1 MRPFRRSV
9 VSTLE
14 GAGFASGP
22 WHIRCGHGGKLE
34 EPAMHLPERE
44 QIRSAMEQA
53 AARREHRLQWLD
65 GSAMGIAVAV
75 TVAWGAFLF
84 FWAPY
89 RIIRWLIG
97 AAP

>member
-1 MRPFRRSV
+1 
-9 VSTLE
+9 
-14 GAGFASGP
+14 
-22 WHIRCGHGGKLE
+22 
-34 EPAMHLPERE
+34 MHLPERE

-65 GSAMGIAVAV
+65 GSVMGIAAV

-97 AAP
+97 AAPCQPESSQCTNFGPRSRQREAK

>member
-1 MRPFRRSV
+1 
-9 VSTLE
+9 
-14 GAGFASGP
+14 
-22 WHIRCGHGGKLE
+22 
-34 EPAMHLPERE
+34 MHLPQRE

-53 AARREHRLQWLD
+53 AARHERRLQWLD
-65 GSAMGIAVAV
+65 GSGVAVAV

-89 RIIRWLIG
+89 RIIRWLIA